1 MHDLDCKKCYMYCK
15 KKLKIT
21 YRKKQYM
28 YKKWKKPENW
38 QSLIGKKIN
47 KKMHKKIS
55 ICDEN

>member
-38 QSLIGKKIN
+38 QSLIGKKN
-47 KKMHKKIS
+47 K
-55 ICDEN
+55 